1 MEYLAQS
8 HARIK
13 MLYDVIAALGGLG
26 SRNTAVRH
34 LYSPATIATTVVI
47 WIKGPLLFLLLPDNI
62 VI

>member
-8 HARIK
+8 RMRIK
-13 MLYDVIAALGGLG
+13 VLYDGIATLGELG

-34 LYSPATIATTVVI
+34 LYSHATTTVVI
-47 WIKGPLLFLLLPDNI
+47 WIKSPLLFLLLPDNI